1 MNAAHS
7 TPERNRLLAR
17 IHALGKNLLLEED
30 EYRALVM
37 KITGKDSAALLDMRE
52 LGSLAGYL
60 QKLWNRQ
67 RKPKHGYSG
76 SYTFTPQEKLI
87 WSLWQQL
94 ADQGK
99 IKNRKMAGLM
109 GYVKAHIA
117 RVDHISWLNG
127 AQQDMLIEQL
137 KKFLQR

>member
-1 MNAAHS
+1 MNAARS

-17 IHALGKNLLLEED
+17 IHALSNDLRLEED

-37 KITGKDSAALLDMRE
+37 KVTGKASAAQLDMRE
-52 LGSLAGYL
+52 LGALAGYL

-67 RKPKHGYSG
+67 RRPQR
-76 SYTFTPQEKLI
+76 SYTLTPQEKLI

-94 ADQGK
+94 ADAGR
-99 IKNRKMAGLM
+99 IKNRKMEGLM
-109 GYVKAHIA
+109 GYVRAHIA
-117 RVDHISWLNG
+117 RVDHISWLNA

-137 KKFLQR
+137 KKFLHR

>member
-1 MNAAHS
+1 MNAGHS

-17 IHALGKNLLLEED
+17 IHALSKNLLLEED
-30 EYRALVM
+30 EYRALVV
-37 KITGKDSAALLDMRE
+37 KVTGKESAALLDMRE
-52 LGSLAGYL
+52 LGTLAAYL

-67 RKPKHGYSG
+67 RRPQR

-94 ADQGK
+94 ADAGK